1 MLELQNLV
9 AGYSKI
15 PIIGPINL
23 QVKKGEVLL
32 IWGPNGVG
40 KTTLLRT
47 IASFL
52 KPLEGSVKLNGKP
65 ISKLKRKI
73 FLLDEK
79 VTLPSSLKAIEYLKV
94 VGALYG
100 HYSDYSKLLK
110 YVGVYPNTL
119 ISHLSQGQQRRL
131 QLASILAAESAELFL
146 IDDPTVGLDDYSVK
160 ALIPWFVE
168 HLTDKDRIVIIST
181 RTSYLKELLTT
192 KAKIIDATKY
202 TKVLPKITGGQ
213 IDHLSE

>member
-9 AGYSKI
+9 AGYGKI

-23 QVKKGEVLL
+23 QVEKGEVVIL
-32 IWGPNGVG
+32 WGPNGVG

-65 ISKLKRKI
+65 IPKLKRKI
-73 FLLDEK
+73 FLLDER
-79 VTLPSSLKAIEYLKV
+79 VTLPGSLKAIEYLKV

-100 HYSDYSKLLK
+100 HYSNYSKLLK
-110 YVGVYPNTL
+110 YVGVHPNVL

-146 IDDPTVGLDDYSVK
+146 IDDPTVGLDDYSVE

-168 HLTDKDRIVIIST
+168 YLMNKDKIVIIST
-181 RTSYLKELLTT
+181 RTNYLKELLAN
-192 KAKIIDATKY
+192 KAKIINATKY
-202 TKVLPKITGGQ
+202 SKVLPKIAEGQ
-213 IDHLSE
+213 

>member
-9 AGYSKI
+9 AGYGKI
-15 PIIGPINL
+15 PIIDPINL
-23 QVKKGEVLL
+23 QVEKGEVVIL
-32 IWGPNGVG
+32 WGPNGVG

-65 ISKLKRKI
+65 IPKLKRKI
-73 FLLDEK
+73 FLLDER
-79 VTLPSSLKAIEYLKV
+79 VTLPGSLKAIEYLKV

-100 HYSDYSKLLK
+100 HYSNYSKLLK
-110 YVGVYPNTL
+110 YVGVHPNVL

-146 IDDPTVGLDDYSVK
+146 IDDPTVGLDDYSVE

-168 HLTDKDRIVIIST
+168 YLMNKDKIVIIST
-181 RTSYLKELLTT
+181 RTNYLKELLAN
-192 KAKIIDATKY
+192 KAKIINATKY
-202 TKVLPKITGGQ
+202 SKVLPKIAEGQ
-213 IDHLSE
+213 